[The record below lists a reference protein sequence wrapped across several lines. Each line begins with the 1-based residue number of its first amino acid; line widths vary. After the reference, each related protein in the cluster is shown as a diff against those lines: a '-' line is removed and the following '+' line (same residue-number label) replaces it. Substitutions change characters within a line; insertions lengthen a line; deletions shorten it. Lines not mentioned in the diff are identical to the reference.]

1 MADSLVEIALQFKVG
16 DLSAQMEEFK
26 KATESTAI
34 SPKIKADI
42 TLIVEQF
49 KTIIEEAQKQMA
61 AGTLDPSSLGL
72 SKLVGNIETLYRNLA
87 KQAGI
92 SISDEMKRL
101 QQEAVTISD
110 KINTQATKI
119 KDAADA
125 QKGLTPEK
133 LKAEAKATTGFTGQA
148 IGAGSIKEATSQLNK
163 YLELE
168 KAGSKQKGLPKKIA
182 FYKELISLYKK
193 AEKTIASSNKKE
205 ANAKELLAKYEKDL
219 LANKKAQAKE
229 AKKYS
234 GVETKEMKQL
244 AKIISKVTGV
254 KMNALQITKMLT
266 GETKRQTKASRDASK
281 ANTEEGK
288 GLTQKA
294 AAAFSYY
301 LVFNQLKRVFND
313 TLRTIKQLD
322 KAMTDASIVT
332 SMNRKEAWALL
343 GSYQQLAKNTGLAT
357 SEIATTVTQFLRQ
370 GRSVKDAM
378 ILTEIAA
385 KSAKVAGI
393 SADEAVN
400 YLTSAV
406 NGFGLAAKQ
415 SEMIADKFASI
426 AAQSATSF
434 EELAIAMSK
443 VSPTAR
449 SVGVSVD
456 FMMGVIAKGI
466 ETTREAPENIGTAF
480 KTIFARMREITD
492 IGKAMDDGMDA
503 NRVEKALASVDV
515 QLRDATGQFRNLETV
530 LMEVGEKWETL
541 TSVEQAYL
549 ATTLAGSRQ
558 QPRLLAI
565 FNDFARTKELIEI
578 SSQSTGELAN
588 QHVQYMMGSEA
599 ALNNLTTAWQA
610 FTMSFVDLEI
620 IIDVVHMFTGALE
633 TVTRVIQSKGDASDW
648 MKTILLGLAAA
659 YIMLTSKKL
668 VDLAITKLATI
679 ATHKSNAALFA
690 KKKITILTATQ
701 LKKLTLQQKLKY
713 ISDLAGTISAKGM
726 AGAFLAQAG
735 AAVKAGLA
743 MGFLLIKL
751 LPLVAIGVLVA
762 KVIGNINEGINDSG
776 KNASFFAKQV
786 AETNSQLSKLN
797 SKDREVKKIA
807 DRFDLLAKKTAK
819 SVEELNEMNDLAK
832 ELQSVEIDERK
843 FDLTRKDEI
852 TGRIILDTKAVEE
865 YENYINERRDSLLQ
879 RNMATFRAAIA
890 KDLEGVLDNATLMN
904 IFQEMG
910 LKFGEAFIEGLKTA
924 EGGLSVEVEENLTDA
939 LANLSEVLTPDLLTA
954 PMTGLR
960 FDTSNMNDNI
970 KELFKDKIFA
980 TRVEA
985 EKFVQDA
992 LDAGEINQSE
1002 YDTIMGRGNA
1012 SGAGEGLLIGGGVGT
1027 VVGGII
1033 GGIIGS
1039 FGGPVGTAAGAAIG
1053 AAIGAGTGALIGADF
1068 GDKLNEIEY
1077 TGIDE
1082 ARMEHVVDNVMSAFT
1097 VGFKKLDE
1105 TLFDINNNL
1114 DLSPLEKTEAILSA
1128 TAQGYVDT
1136 VAEIDRK
1143 VEQGILSASEREVAI
1158 KAVGATMQDAAI
1170 LNDLINNKNISV
1182 SVIAKMTVDLNI
1194 EDIEKIFNEMQK
1206 ELDESDL
1213 SYEIKTYSCGVEQTF
1228 SVTDT
1233 ERKESLMKQYESVLG
1248 DLFSN
1253 TADGVEAGFIK
1264 LKAYVDSLVAAGVL
1278 TAEEG
1283 ARLVVSLANKIKT
1296 LSLDDAAKML
1306 KDQLDLVKE
1315 ISGLANKISTGDFS
1329 TFAKLVETFGLD
1341 IAKGVL
1347 SKDTEALETFFE
1359 AQNSLIRDQIR
1370 ESIKKIE
1377 GAAFALNRLP
1387 NAIEEQQILGLE
1399 YLIVLYDTISVHE
1412 QLRNFRLAEA
1422 EQILKRMN
1430 DTLSLQEKF
1439 SALGLTG
1446 GVFDMFTEMADQY
1459 YNEGLGWLI
1468 TQVEDDLALLNDQF
1482 NEDGFFMDPEN
1493 LGLGQAAIDN
1503 AMNSLTRLIDGVT
1516 AAYNRQKK
1524 EIEERYKTEIS
1535 AIKDGNSERW
1545 SQIDYTNKL
1554 GEAEEKIIDA
1564 RRKLM
1569 GLAIS
1574 GVSRG
1579 TLEQSQ
1585 KELKK
1590 LQEERQKM
1598 IEQKMVDEAT
1608 KQMEIDMDKELIK
1621 TQQQLTSVLDSLI
1634 EEMNLLRN
1642 VFLRNEAPIVDPGD
1656 GPFVED
1662 KKQTF
1667 VFEPPAQAALDNVT
1681 ISNNEVVKTNI
1692 RLIDSI
1698 DHLASVMGR
1707 PTPQPTPTTGG
1718 GGGNSSG
1725 VPTPRSGGAGSGG
1738 LVIVEEFY

>member
-34 SPKIKADI
+34 SPKIKADR
-42 TLIVEQF
+42 TLIIEQF

-110 KINTQATKI
+110 KINTQATNI
-119 KDAADA
+119 KNAADA

-133 LKAEAKATTGFTGQA
+133 LKEKAKATTGFTGPA
-148 IGAGSIKEATSQLNK
+148 VGAGSIKEATNQLNK

-168 KAGSKQKGLPKKIA
+168 KAGSKEKGLPKKIA
-182 FYKELISLYKK
+182 FYKELISLYKQ
-193 AEKTIASSNKKE
+193 AEKTITSSNKKE
-205 ANAKELLAKYEKDL
+205 ANAKIKLAEYEKDL

-229 AKKYS
+229 AKKHS

-244 AKIISKVTGV
+244 AQIISKVTGV

-266 GETKRQTKASRDASK
+266 GETKKQTKASRDASK
-281 ANTEEGK
+281 ANSEEAK

-322 KAMTDASIVT
+322 KAMTDATIVT

-406 NGFGLAAKQ
+406 NGFGLAAIQ

-588 QHVQYMMGSEA
+588 QHIQYMMGSEA
-599 ALNNLTTAWQA
+599 ALNNLTTSWQA

-620 IIDVVHMFTGALE
+620 IIDVIHMFTGVIE
-633 TVTRVIQSKGDASDW
+633 SVTAVVQGVGDSNSW
-648 MKTILLGLAAA
+648 LTTILLTLGATYMLLTSRKLADLVITRLQTNGAVVAAA
-659 YIMLTSKKL
+659 ANKKGNTVTL
-668 VDLAITKLATI
+668 LGA
-679 ATHKSNAALFA
+679 AAL
-690 KKKITILTATQ
+690 KKK
-701 LKKLTLQQKLKY
+701 TLAQKANH
-713 ISDLAGTISAKGM
+713 ISALMSIISAKGL
-726 AGAFLAQAG
+726 AKAFLVQA
-735 AAVKAGLA
+735 KATWKAISSLVVL
-743 MGFLLIKL
+743 MFKL
-751 LPLVAIGVLVA
+751 LPFIAIGFVVY
-762 KVIGNINEGINDSG
+762 KVFESIGNAMAE
-776 KNASFFAKQV
+776 NAKTAGHFSKKVEQV
-786 AETNSQLSKLN
+786 NSELSKLN
-797 SKDREVKKIA
+797 AKDREIQKLA
-807 DRFDLLAKKTAK
+807 DRFEFLNKKINK
-819 SVEELNEMNDLAK
+819 SVEEIKEMNDVAGQL
-832 ELQSVEIDERK
+832 SDIDIDGQK
-843 FDLTRKDEI
+843 FNLTRTDVV
-852 TGRIILDTKAVEE
+852 TGRVVLDTTEIEKYDAFMKEKR
-865 YENYINERRDSLLQ
+865 ENFLTE
-879 RNMATFRAAIA
+879 NMATFRAAVA
-890 KDLEGVLDNATLMN
+890 KDLEGVLENTSLMKV
-904 IFQEMG
+904 FKEMG
-910 LKFGEAFIEGLKTA
+910 REMGMQFIEGLKEA
-924 EGGLSVEVEENLTDA
+924 DSGVEISAEVEEDLTGALDNVSDLFTPDMFTGPMTGFKFDVDGLSDATKDLLGDKIFESQEEAKKFLNDA
-939 LANLSEVLTPDLLTA
+939 LARGDLS
-954 PMTGLR
+954 
-960 FDTSNMNDNI
+960 
-970 KELFKDKIFA
+970 K
-980 TRVEA
+980 
-985 EKFVQDA
+985 Q
-992 LDAGEINQSE
+992 E
-1002 YDTIMGRGNA
+1002 YDRLTGK
-1012 SGAGEGLLIGGGVGT
+1012 SGDFWGGVIGS
-1027 VVGGII
+1027 VVGGSLGFLIDTALL
-1033 GGIIGS
+1033 
-1039 FGGPVGTAAGAAIG
+1039 GTSAGAFTA
-1053 AAIGAGTGALIGADF
+1053 TGAMLGGAMGADI
-1068 GDKLNEIEY
+1068 GDKMQEVEIE
-1077 TGIDE
+1077 GVNEEEMKDVIE
-1082 ARMEHVVDNVMSAFT
+1082 SVMGAFAD
-1097 VGFKKLDE
+1097 GFI
-1105 TLFDINNNL
+1105 TLENTIEDINKNL
-1114 DLSPLEKTEAILSA
+1114 DLTPLQKTSMLLQANA
-1128 TAQGYVDT
+1128 DAYADT
-1136 VAEIDRK
+1136 VQNIRNLVASGDLTAE
-1143 VEQGILSASEREVAI
+1143 EATVAI
-1158 KAVGATMQDAAI
+1158 DAVGATMQDGAI
-1170 LNDLINNKNISV
+1170 LNDLINEKKIDV
-1182 SVIAKMTVDLNI
+1182 TVLAKMSVDLNV
-1194 EDIEKIFNEMQK
+1194 EDMKKIFDDMQEIFNE
-1206 ELDESDL
+1206 SDDL
-1213 SYEIKTYSCGVEQTF
+1213 TFTVTTVSCGRTSQIQVR
-1228 SVTDT
+1228 DT
-1233 ERKESLMKQYESVLG
+1233 EAEQAYMDQYESTLG

-1283 ARLVVSLANKIKT
+1283 EKLVVSLANKIKT

-1347 SKDTEALETFFE
+1347 SKDTEALEDFFE
-1359 AQNSLIRDQIR
+1359 AQNSLIKDQIQ
-1370 ESIKKIE
+1370 ESIEKIK
-1377 GAAFALNRLP
+1377 GAAFALERLP
-1387 NAIEEQQILGLE
+1387 NAIEQQQIQGLE

-1468 TQVEDDLALLNDQF
+1468 TQVEDDLALLDEQF
-1482 NEDGFFMDPEN
+1482 NEDGFFIDPEN

-1535 AIKDGNSERW
+1535 AIKEGNSERW

-1554 GEAEEKIIDA
+1554 AEAEEKIIDA

-1608 KQMEIDMDKELIK
+1608 KQMEIDMDKELIA

-1634 EEMNLLRN
+1634 EKMDLLRN
-1642 VFLRNEAPIVDPGD
+1642 VFLRNEEPVVEAENLD
-1656 GPFVED
+1656 GPSERFI
-1662 KKQTF
+1662 
-1667 VFEPPAQAALDNVT
+1667 FEPPAQEALDNVT

-1698 DHLASVMGR
+1698 DHLASVMGH

-1718 GGGNSSG
+1718 GGGGNVTERVDST
-1725 VPTPRSGGAGSGG
+1725 PTRGILRVA
-1738 LVIVEEFY
+1738 

>member
-26 KATESTAI
+26 KVTESTAI
-34 SPKIKADI
+34 SPKIKADR
-42 TLIVEQF
+42 TLIIEQF

-92 SISDEMKRL
+92 SISEEMKRL

-110 KINTQATKI
+110 KINAQATKI

-133 LKAEAKATTGFTGQA
+133 LKAEAKATTGFTGPA
-148 IGAGSIKEATSQLNK
+148 IGAGSLNEANDQLDK
-163 YLELE
+163 YLKLE
-168 KAGSKQKGLPKKIA
+168 KAGSKEKGLAKKIA
-182 FYKELISLYKK
+182 FYRELISLYKE
-193 AEKTIASSNKKE
+193 AEKTITSSNKKE
-205 ANAKELLAKYEKDL
+205 AAAKIKLAELEKQL

-234 GVETKEMKQL
+234 GSETKEMKQL
-244 AKIISKVTGV
+244 AEIISKVTGV

-266 GETKRQTKASRDASK
+266 GETKKQTKASRDASK
-281 ANTEEGK
+281 ANGEEAK

-322 KAMTDASIVT
+322 KAMTDATIVT

-443 VSPTAR
+443 VSPTAK

-620 IIDVVHMFTGALE
+620 IIDVIHMFTGALE

-648 MKTILLGLAAA
+648 MKTILIGLAAA

-819 SVEELNEMNDLAK
+819 SVEELNEMNDLVK

-879 RNMATFRAAIA
+879 KNMATFRAAIA
-890 KDLEGVLDNATLMN
+890 KDLKGVLDNPTLMN

-910 LKFGEAFIEGLKTA
+910 LKFGEAFIEGLKKA

-939 LANLSEVLTPDLLTA
+939 LANLKEVLTPDLLTA

-980 TRVEA
+980 TRTEA

-1039 FGGPVGTAAGAAIG
+1039 LGGPVGVAVGAGIG

-1077 TGIDE
+1077 TGIDQ
-1082 ARMEHVVDNVMSAFT
+1082 ARMKHVVDNVMSAFT

-1114 DLSPLEKTEAILSA
+1114 DLTPLEKTEQILSA

-1136 VAEIDRK
+1136 VAEIDRM
-1143 VEQGILSASEREVAI
+1143 VEEGILSASERQVAI
-1158 KAVGATMQDAAI
+1158 KAVGATMEDAAI
-1170 LNDLINNKNISV
+1170 LNDLINEKNISV

-1194 EDIEKIFNEMQK
+1194 EDINKVFDDMQKIFDK
-1206 ELDESDL
+1206 SDAL
-1213 SYEIKTYSCGVEQTF
+1213 TFTVTTVICGKTSEIQVK
-1228 SVTDT
+1228 DT
-1233 ERKESLMKQYESVLG
+1233 EAQQAYMEQYESTLG

-1264 LKAYVDSLVAAGVL
+1264 LKAYVDSLVVAGVL

-1283 ARLVVSLANKIKT
+1283 AKLVISLANKIKT
-1296 LSLDDAAKML
+1296 LSLNDAAKML
-1306 KDQLDLVKE
+1306 KDQLDLIKE

-1341 IAKGVL
+1341 IAKDVL

-1359 AQNSLIRDQIR
+1359 AQNSLIKDQIQ
-1370 ESIKKIE
+1370 ESIKKIK
-1377 GAAFALNRLP
+1377 GTALALGRAVNE
-1387 NAIEEQQILGLE
+1387 AEAQQIQGLE
-1399 YLIVLYDTISVHE
+1399 YIILLYDTISVHE

-1422 EQILKRMN
+1422 EQLLKRMN
-1430 DTLSLQEKF
+1430 DALSLQEKF

-1446 GVFDMFTEMADQY
+1446 GVFDIFTEMADQY

-1468 TQVEDDLALLNDQF
+1468 TQVEDDLALLDEQF
-1482 NEDGFFMDPEN
+1482 NEDGFFIDPEN

-1554 GEAEEKIIDA
+1554 AEAEEKIIDA

-1608 KQMEIDMDKELIK
+1608 KQMEIDMDKELIA

-1642 VFLRNEAPIVDPGD
+1642 VFLRNEAPVVDEESMRDPAGRRR
-1656 GPFVED
+1656 FA
-1662 KKQTF
+1662 
-1667 VFEPPAQAALDNVT
+1667 FEPPAQEALDNVT

-1692 RLIDSI
+1692 KLIDSI
-1698 DHLASVMGR
+1698 DRLASVMGR

-1718 GGGNSSG
+1718 GGGNVTEDFDITSTRGMLRVS
-1725 VPTPRSGGAGSGG
+1725 
-1738 LVIVEEFY
+1738 